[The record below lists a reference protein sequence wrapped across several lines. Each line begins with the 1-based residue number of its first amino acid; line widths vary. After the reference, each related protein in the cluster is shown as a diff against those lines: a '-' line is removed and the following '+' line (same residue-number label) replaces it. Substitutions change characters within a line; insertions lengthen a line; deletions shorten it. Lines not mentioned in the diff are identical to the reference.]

1 MKNLFWLL
9 AILLLACGEDDPV
22 VVQDPLTDDEI
33 ADLVFMIEEE
43 KLARDVYF
51 YGIEVWDHITFNNI
65 SASEQRHMDNIADL
79 LDTYDIPNP
88 TIGKGNGE
96 YNNSELTQLYI
107 DLTAKIDLSL
117 EDALA
122 VGATVEDLDIT
133 DLEEVMTRTDRADI
147 LSVYSSLQCGSR
159 NHLRAY
165 TSQLKSLGG
174 SYTPQYLTTDEYNNI
189 LSTNHESCG

>member
-1 MKNLFWLL
+1 MKNLIWLL
-9 AILLLACGEDDPV
+9 ALTLLACGDDDPV

-43 KLARDVYF
+43 KLARDVYM

-65 SASEQRHMDNIADL
+65 SASEQMHMDRIATL
-79 LDTYDIPNP
+79 LDTYDISDP
-88 TIGKGNGE
+88 TVGKGLGE
-96 YNNSELTQLYI
+96 YENSELTQLYL
-107 DLTAKIDLSL
+107 DLTARIDLSL

-122 VGATVEDLDIT
+122 VGATVEDLDIN
-133 DLEEVMTRTDRADI
+133 DLDDVMQRTNKQDI

-174 SYTPQYLTTDEYNNI
+174 TYTQQFLSAEEFENI